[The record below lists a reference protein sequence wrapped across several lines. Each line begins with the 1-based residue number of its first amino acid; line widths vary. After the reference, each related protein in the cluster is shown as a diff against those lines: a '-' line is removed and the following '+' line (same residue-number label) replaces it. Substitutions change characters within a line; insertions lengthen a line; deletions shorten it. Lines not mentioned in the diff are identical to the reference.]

1 MLISDAIED
10 LQNNNT
16 DTALTHLSLA
26 SKQLELPTTS
36 AVSLNKAYR

>member
-16 DTALTHLSLA
+16 DTALTRLSLA

-36 AVSLNKAYR
+36 AVSLNKTYR